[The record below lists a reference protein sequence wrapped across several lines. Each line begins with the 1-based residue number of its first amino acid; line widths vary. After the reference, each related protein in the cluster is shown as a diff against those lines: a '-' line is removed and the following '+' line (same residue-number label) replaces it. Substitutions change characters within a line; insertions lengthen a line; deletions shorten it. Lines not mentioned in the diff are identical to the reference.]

1 MWLPAVSR
9 YLLSLP
15 ALLHVTILI
24 GATLRIVSA
33 GLISIGFDGGYYI
46 VMGASFAQRGEF
58 LVPWG
63 DPNVPG
69 LALSYSHHMSP
80 LWPMV
85 LGSAMALFG
94 YGVGLM
100 KGVSLAASFGV
111 LLVAYWS
118 SRDLYGK
125 SCALGTTAVLAVFP
139 ELILDVGRV
148 YSENLTMIFFILTIW
163 AILKSLKDRRYMLLG
178 GLCAGLVFL
187 SRASAG
193 YFFVAAGLAGL
204 AWRYSYMGRAVFRD
218 FSYLGA
224 IGIFASIVLAWSS
237 RNLVRFGFPHWETG
251 AYLTSYTSVA
261 RSEPLRYVPLVL
273 ATMLLFC
280 IMLLSIGIYFGP
292 ELLDALGS
300 IRAEEESGLWLAI
313 VLIPLYCRFRRS
325 GFRVVRGRRSDG
337 F

>member
-1 MWLPAVSR
+1 
-9 YLLSLP
+9 
-15 ALLHVTILI
+15 
-24 GATLRIVSA
+24 
-33 GLISIGFDGGYYI
+33 
-46 VMGASFAQRGEF
+46 
-58 LVPWG
+58 
-63 DPNVPG
+63 
-69 LALSYSHHMSP
+69 
-80 LWPMV
+80 
-85 LGSAMALFG
+85 MAIF
-94 YGVGLM
+94 
-100 KGVSLAASFGV
+100 
-111 LLVAYWS
+111 
-118 SRDLYGK
+118 LYGPG
-125 SCALGTTAVLAVFP
+125 C
-139 ELILDVGRV
+139 I
-148 YSENLTMIFFILTIW
+148 
-163 AILKSLKDRRYMLLG
+163 
-178 GLCAGLVFL
+178 
-187 SRASAG
+187 SR
-193 YFFVAAGLAGL
+193 L
-204 AWRYSYMGRAVFRD
+204 
-218 FSYLGA
+218 SYLGA